1 MKALLLNL
9 LTMIQR
15 NQMKNYYLYVPII
28 KASKAFSISSEKIAQ
43 EKLFKVTQK
52 KNRSVAAKHRHQM
65 QIALVM
71 RDKN

>member
-28 KASKAFSISSEKIAQ
+28 KASKAFSISSEQNCTRETFRRADEMTTEKTIVILYSKIVQ
-43 EKLFKVTQK
+43 
-52 KNRSVAAKHRHQM
+52 N
-65 QIALVM
+65 
-71 RDKN
+71 